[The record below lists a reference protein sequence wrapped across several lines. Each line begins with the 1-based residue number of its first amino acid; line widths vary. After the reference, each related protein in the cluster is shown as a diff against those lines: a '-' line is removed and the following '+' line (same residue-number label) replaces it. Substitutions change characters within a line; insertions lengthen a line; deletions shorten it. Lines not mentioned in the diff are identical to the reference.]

1 MRDILSLFPAQLAI
15 NEGGIISVVLF
26 LSSLHFHQEI
36 LITRMQECAGSI
48 QHCGR
53 WRWNRR
59 NYCWPV
65 LQCHCVSFD
74 LCALSNNFLRRL
86 IFWSFWMTRKWKSPP
101 QSGSVSVESIRRN
114 KPCVQIKRKLY
125 TKTIQLNL
133 FKNRFAQEKRFTMEK
148 TSALVSIVKVIHEQ
162 STCNPLNPVLKKI
175 FRDKTNRH
183 ENQMQNWLCI

>member
-1 MRDILSLFPAQLAI
+1 MITKFRWLRILWLHIGWSFSVEGSLRGSAGWDFGAEGDSACEKVLQFHHASRLVYFQQNVLCCGRDILSLFSAQLVI

-26 LSSLHFHQEI
+26 LSSLHFHQQI
-36 LITRMQECAGSI
+36 LITCMQECAGSI

-74 LCALSNNFLRRL
+74 LCGLSNNFLRRL

-101 QSGSVSVESIRRN
+101 
-114 KPCVQIKRKLY
+114 
-125 TKTIQLNL
+125 
-133 FKNRFAQEKRFTMEK
+133 
-148 TSALVSIVKVIHEQ
+148 
-162 STCNPLNPVLKKI
+162 
-175 FRDKTNRH
+175 
-183 ENQMQNWLCI
+183 